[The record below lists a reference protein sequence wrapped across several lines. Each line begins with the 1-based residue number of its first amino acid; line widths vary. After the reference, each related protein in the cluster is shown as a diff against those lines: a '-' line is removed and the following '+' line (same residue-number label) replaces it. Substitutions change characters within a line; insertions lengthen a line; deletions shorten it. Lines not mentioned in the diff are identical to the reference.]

1 MVPEGGRHPQD
12 VGAYAPLCGP
22 TQSNIFGMAKH
33 ALLSVGNST
42 SNSTALIIGA
52 NVGRSGSDFVFNGL
66 KKLSLTRK
74 IFVEPMPTLHREL
87 ARAVQHMPRAIAVQ
101 AAVSDDATRAT
112 LSMFCLG
119 KKVGGDA
126 SRFVSQAS
134 ETVRAEVRAAANRS
148 PPPHAATTPAPTS
161 PRTQAAKR
169 LASTPSGSIVSEVC
183 SLTPERLV
191 HSYDFGNDTSW
202 MRPLITETRVPML
215 TPTQLVE
222 RYVPSGE
229 PVRYLQID
237 VEGMDDRVVGALPF
251 GSPNFAPEVVVFEF
265 ILLGFTRTRAAIA
278 LLQRHGYAVC
288 IPASRKQLRQRS
300 ALQNIL
306 AWRNATGQMV
316 PAGFLGASGGVTRS
330 PT

>member
-1 MVPEGGRHPQD
+1 
-12 VGAYAPLCGP
+12 
-22 TQSNIFGMAKH
+22 
-33 ALLSVGNST
+33 
-42 SNSTALIIGA
+42 
-52 NVGRSGSDFVFNGL
+52 
-66 KKLSLTRK
+66 
-74 IFVEPMPTLHREL
+74 
-87 ARAVQHMPRAIAVQ
+87 
-101 AAVSDDATRAT
+101 
-112 LSMFCLG
+112 
-119 KKVGGDA
+119 
-126 SRFVSQAS
+126 
-134 ETVRAEVRAAANRS
+134 
-148 PPPHAATTPAPTS
+148 
-161 PRTQAAKR
+161 
-169 LASTPSGSIVSEVC
+169 
-183 SLTPERLV
+183 V